1 MKKQTVFSLFI
12 ISLAAF
18 LLVLIIGV
26 EEPQAVED
34 ESSSMVEARQKFF
47 GEDNVD
53 PMTGDITKD
62 KVILSWIGVSNFAA
76 AINGHVVLLDSWI
89 PGEGESDYVPATVE
103 ELIALN
109 PEAIFIGH
117 AHYDHSD
124 NAAAIIEQ
132 TGAVLVGTPEHC
144 NIVKEDAENAELI
157 TCLQAVGE
165 GAQPGEMNK
174 LDFLEGV
181 QITALSHVHSAAKL
195 PDSKNQSHG
204 IFPKKDRNSDAPKGD
219 LPKLLGAIGEDEGG
233 TMLYQFKVE
242 DFVLTWND
250 SAGPIKEEAPELG
263 NVMTTLPQTDVQV
276 GAIMGFN
283 QYFNGLRD
291 PRMYLEALK
300 PKLFVP
306 THHDN
311 WAPPITTTAENYED
325 YLQKELELM
334 AEEERPEL
342 LFISDPEDYVNPEV
356 LTFDIHDAKWK

>member
-18 LLVLIIGV
+18 LLVLIIGL
-26 EEPQAVED
+26 EEPQAVEG
-34 ESSSMVEARQKFF
+34 EGSSMVEARQKFF
-47 GEDNVD
+47 GEGNVD
-53 PMTGDITKD
+53 SVTGDITED

-89 PGEGESDYVPATVE
+89 PGGEESDYVPATVE

-144 NIVKEDAENAELI
+144 DIVKEDAKNAELI
-157 TCLQAVGE
+157 SCLHAVGE
-165 GAQPGEMNK
+165 GAQPGDMNK

-181 QITALSHVHSAAKL
+181 QITALSHIHSAAKL
-195 PDSKNQSHG
+195 PDSADKSHG

-219 LPKLLGAIGEDEGG
+219 FQKLLGAIGEDEGG
-233 TMLYQFKVE
+233 TMMYQFKVE
-242 DFVLTWND
+242 DFVMTWND
-250 SAGPIKEEAPELG
+250 SAGPIKEEAPELSTI
-263 NVMTTLPQTDVQV
+263 MASLPQTDVQI

-291 PRMYLEALK
+291 PRLYMEALK

-311 WAPPITTTAENYED
+311 WAPPITTTAKNYE
-325 YLQKELELM
+325 YHLHKELGLM
-334 AEEERPEL
+334 DEKERPEL
-342 LFISDPEDYVNPEV
+342 LFISDPEDYVNPAV
-356 LTFDIHDAKWK
+356 LTFDIHDSKWK